1 MYREEDHPRD
11 RDGRFTEKGAS
22 EGEKLREAVGIYSDD
37 PEADAEYIPVKAE
50 LTKRDWAR
58 LYQRLGEI
66 ERGAPVEKLANGEMI
81 FPLHKMDEGDV
92 PKVVIVGGT
101 YESPKMKTVISFQSE
116 EEMYEWLGDW
126 KWH

>member
-1 MYREEDHPRD
+1 
-11 RDGRFTEKGAS
+11 
-22 EGEKLREAVGIYSDD
+22 
-37 PEADAEYIPVKAE
+37 
-50 LTKRDWAR
+50 
-58 LYQRLGEI
+58 
-66 ERGAPVEKLANGEMI
+66 MI

>member
-22 EGEKLREAVGIYSDD
+22 EGEKLRKAVGIYSDD

-66 ERGAPVEKLANGEMI
+66 ERGP
-81 FPLHKMDEGDV
+81 PLKNWQTGR
-92 PKVVIVGGT
+92 
-101 YESPKMKTVISFQSE
+101 
-116 EEMYEWLGDW
+116 
-126 KWH
+126 